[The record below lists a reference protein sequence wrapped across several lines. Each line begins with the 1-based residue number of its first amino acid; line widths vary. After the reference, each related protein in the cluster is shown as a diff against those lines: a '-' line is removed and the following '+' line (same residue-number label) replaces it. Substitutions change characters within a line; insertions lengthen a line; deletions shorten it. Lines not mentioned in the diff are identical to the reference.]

1 MLFVAPSDTFLVDS
15 VLPSFPLCT
24 TTMTRIFD
32 LILRVESWSYYIT
45 DYHIWLDFSCLE
57 THACTKAN
65 LLSKSQQAEARRL
78 SAHGVRWGL
87 SPRLGGLCYALQLLQ
102 GILCCLC
109 RAKEQKYSTDMH
121 ITNSEQARANDAET
135 LVSGQRMNSDFWRKK
150 RTDMDRSHCFNLL
163 KTHPSMR
170 SKLRRLVQK
179 ASRVTMCYLLRH
191 LRLVWLLPA
200 AIKNTRGIGS
210 SSTADALGTSEL
222 ENESSLTV
230 LKGILPAGGAPLPSF
245 FAVLNPLAVS
255 DPWSPSWPT

>member
-1 MLFVAPSDTFLVDS
+1 MILHILLCCFVAPSDTFLVDS

-32 LILRVESWSYYIT
+32 LILRFESRSHYIT

-65 LLSKSQQAEARRL
+65 LLSNSLQAEARRL
-78 SAHGVRWGL
+78 SAHGVRWGI
-87 SPRLGGLCYALQLLQ
+87 SPPVGWPCYTLQLLQ

-150 RTDMDRSHCFNLL
+150 KDRHGQIELFQNLF

-179 ASRVTMCYLLRH
+179 A
-191 LRLVWLLPA
+191 
-200 AIKNTRGIGS
+200 
-210 SSTADALGTSEL
+210 
-222 ENESSLTV
+222 
-230 LKGILPAGGAPLPSF
+230 
-245 FAVLNPLAVS
+245 
-255 DPWSPSWPT
+255 